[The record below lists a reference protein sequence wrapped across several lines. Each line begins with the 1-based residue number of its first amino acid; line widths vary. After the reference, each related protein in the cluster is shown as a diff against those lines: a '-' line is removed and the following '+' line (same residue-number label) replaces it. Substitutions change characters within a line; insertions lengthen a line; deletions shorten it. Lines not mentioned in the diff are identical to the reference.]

1 PADGKGPHNWSPTQK
16 DVAFSLELAY
26 ELERAFVA
34 VGGIATGADRPMYQ
48 MYSARMGWSLLPGA
62 MTPYLALGAGYL
74 WQASESTAPC
84 YDMECS
90 SVTATGAAVVA
101 EAGALFGRNLRFGR
115 VALTAQFIKPLFSL
129 SLSSCSGV

>member
-1 PADGKGPHNWSPTQK
+1 MGCALAARRGRGGAEVPGGHLYFAGGAYWSLPADGKGPHNWSPTRK

-62 MTPYLALGAGYL
+62 MTPYLALGA
-74 WQASESTAPC
+74 
-84 YDMECS
+84 
-90 SVTATGAAVVA
+90 
-101 EAGALFGRNLRFGR
+101 
-115 VALTAQFIKPLFSL
+115 
-129 SLSSCSGV
+129 